1 MDKTL
6 PETALHAYFADRF
19 AQQLRQLLGNRAQ
32 VREGRPIALAEHL
45 LPTPDLAIVKPLDVH
60 YLGQH
65 PTPEHIFWLVDYV
78 EEMSEQTLIDRGTTY
93 ARARVQEYW
102 VVNLRDRQLTV
113 LCFPSAGTY
122 QNQRHMTDG
131 TVAPLTFLDIVVPV
145 QRLFLV

>member
-19 AQQLRQLLGNRAQ
+19 AQQLRQLLGGRAQ
-32 VREGRPIALAEHL
+32 VREGRPIALTEHSL
-45 LPTPDLAIVKPLDVH
+45 ATPDLAIVQPLDTY

-65 PTPEHIFWLVDYV
+65 PTPEHILWLVDYV
-78 EEMSEQTLIDRGTTY
+78 EEMPEQVLIDRGAIY
-93 ARARVQEYW
+93 ASARVQEYW
-102 VVNLRDRQLTV
+102 VVNLRDQQLTV
-113 LCFPSAGTY
+113 LCFPAAGTY

-145 QRLFLV
+145 QRLFVV